1 MDGCRCCRW
10 IRSGVVAALIIF
22 ACSSANAYDSASE
35 NRGSHS
41 TNQLAN
47 FVAWIVPK
55 IQTIMSEKS
64 GIVAEKFPIEI
75 AVAQAALETDWGR
88 HKPALKRKNFFG
100 LTRKDGTYMRFES
113 AEDSIRT
120 YVKSLSGNRTYSDLR
135 KKLEIT
141 DHPEKLAEE
150 LDGYAEDENYVPK
163 LKSIIRSIRKLL
175 PEGINNPSEELRVSQ
190 KEDRLDQ
197 SHRIPEE
204 SPSLRLR
211 FDVSLPTF

>member
-10 IRSGVVAALIIF
+10 IRLGVNAALIVF
-22 ACSSANAYDSASE
+22 ACSSANAYDGASG

-47 FVAWIVPK
+47 FVAWIAPK
-55 IQTIMSEKS
+55 IQAVMSEKS
-64 GIVAEKFPIEI
+64 GIVAERFPIEI

-100 LTRKDGTYMRFES
+100 LTRKDGTYMRFEN

-120 YVKSLSGNRTYSDLR
+120 YVKSLSGHRAYSDLR

-141 DHPEKLAEE
+141 DHPEKLVEE
-150 LDGYAEDENYVPK
+150 LDGYAEDGSYVSK
-163 LKSIIRSIRKLL
+163 LKSMIRSVRKLL
-175 PEGINNPSEELRVSQ
+175 PEELDGPSEYLGISQ
-190 KEDRLDQ
+190 KEDRPDQ
-197 SHRIPEE
+197 SHPIPEE
-204 SPSLRLR
+204 SPSLGLR
-211 FDVSLPTF
+211 FDVSLASF